1 MAAPNSKTTLI
12 DFCLRSL
19 GAPVIEINVDDDQV
33 DDRIDEALQF
43 YQHYHADGIEKM
55 FLKHKIT
62 NSELIFQAVT
72 TGTFVEGETI
82 TGGTSGA
89 KAIVKKVPTT
99 STLRYNVLV
108 DSNTPFQASE
118 TVTGGTS
125 GATGVISS
133 SGGIVKGDMENG
145 YIPINSLI
153 TQVVRVLPI
162 RDSVSTSDMFDIRY
176 QIHLN
181 DLYSMGFMG
190 SLAEYVMSM
199 QYLDMLDAVVDSDDK
214 PINFDRHKNQL
225 NIFMNWNDEL
235 QVDDYVVVECYR
247 IIDPNT
253 YTDVYNDYFL
263 KKYATALIKRQWGTN
278 LLKFEG
284 MQMPGGVTFNGR
296 QLFDD
301 ANEEITRLEEEARLN
316 WEQPVD
322 FYTG

>member
-55 FLKHKIT
+55 FLKHKVT

-118 TVTGGTS
+118 TVTGESS

-181 DLYSMGFMG
+181 ELYSMGFMG

-225 NIFMNWNDEL
+225 DIFMNWNDEL
-235 QVDDYVVVECYR
+235 EVDDYIVVECYR

>member
-55 FLKHKIT
+55 FLKHKVT

-72 TGTFVEGETI
+72 TGTFVEGETV

-145 YIPINSLI
+145 YIPINTLI

-199 QYLDMLDAVVDSDDK
+199 QYLDMLDAVAVS
-214 PINFDRHKNQL
+214 
-225 NIFMNWNDEL
+225 
-235 QVDDYVVVECYR
+235 
-247 IIDPNT
+247 
-253 YTDVYNDYFL
+253 YTHL
-263 KKYATALIKRQWGTN
+263 RAHET
-278 LLKFEG
+278 
-284 MQMPGGVTFNGR
+284 
-296 QLFDD
+296 
-301 ANEEITRLEEEARLN
+301 
-316 WEQPVD
+316 
-322 FYTG
+322 

>member
-55 FLKHKIT
+55 FLKHKVT

-145 YIPINSLI
+145 YIPVNSLI

-225 NIFMNWNDEL
+225 DIFMNWNDEL
-235 QVDDYVVVECYR
+235 EVDDYIVVECYR